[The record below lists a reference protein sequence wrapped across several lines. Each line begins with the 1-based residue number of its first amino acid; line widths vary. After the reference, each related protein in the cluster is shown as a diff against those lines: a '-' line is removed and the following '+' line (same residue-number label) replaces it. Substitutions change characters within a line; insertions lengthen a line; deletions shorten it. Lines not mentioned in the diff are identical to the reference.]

1 MTMRKIP
8 VQSRAKARVETILDA
23 AETLILENNIST
35 ITMERIAEV
44 ADVSIGSLYQY
55 FESRDEVWRQLG
67 LRYYVELSALISPYL
82 VSVQTISDFIAD
94 IQATIRICWNYTLS
108 NPGYRALF
116 FDVAA
121 WEVMREVDWQDTQV
135 NAQRIA
141 EIIRSLLPNLAHEEL
156 FAFGMI
162 LGDSAASTARMASR
176 FPEMRDRLF
185 TQFIDIVTN
194 QLFVMIQR
202 NAEVE
207 LERSRRK
214 ICEAAPQTAEPG
226 GVRYLPAT
234 AES

>member
-1 MTMRKIP
+1 MRKIP
-8 VQSRAKARVETILDA
+8 VQSRAKVRVETILDA
-23 AETLILENNIST
+23 AETLILNNNISN

-44 ADVSIGSLYQY
+44 AKVSIGSLYQY

-67 LRYYVELSALISPYL
+67 LRYYLQLTDLISPYL

-94 IQATIRICWNYTLS
+94 IQATIRICWDYTLN

-116 FDVAA
+116 FDVGA

-141 EIIRSLLPNLAHEEL
+141 EIIRSLLPNLVHDEL

-162 LGDSAASTARMASR
+162 IGDSAASTARMASR
-176 FPEMRDRLF
+176 FPDMRDRLF

-214 ICEAAPQTAEPG
+214 IYETVPRMAGADGIEL
-226 GVRYLPAT
+226 LPAT